1 MVKLD
6 NDATTK
12 GVALITGA
20 TSGIG
25 LGMARS
31 FAAKGYDLAINGFG
45 DSIEIDRICRK
56 LETDHQVKVL
66 YSSADMTKVSE
77 IETFVS
83 GTITT
88 FGRLDVVVNNAGVQ
102 YVSPVDEFPTDK
114 WDLVISVNLTAA
126 FHTTRLSLPQMRKQG
141 RGRIINV
148 ASAHGLIA
156 SPNKSAYVAA
166 KHGLVGLTKA
176 VALEAAEFGVTCNA
190 ICPGWVKTPLVE
202 TQIETLARE
211 HGVTQD
217 FATKEMILQRQPT
230 REFVQVDQIAAL
242 ALFLSSDDASSITG
256 SAYSIDG
263 GWTAH

>member
-6 NDATTK
+6 NDAITN

-66 YSSADMTKVSE
+66 YSSADMTTVSE

-166 KHGLVGLTKA
+166 KHGLVGLTKT

-190 ICPGWVKTPLVE
+190 ICPGW
-202 TQIETLARE
+202 
-211 HGVTQD
+211 
-217 FATKEMILQRQPT
+217 
-230 REFVQVDQIAAL
+230 
-242 ALFLSSDDASSITG
+242 
-256 SAYSIDG
+256 
-263 GWTAH
+263 

>member
-6 NDATTK
+6 NDAITK

-45 DSIEIDRICRK
+45 DSNEIDRICRK
-56 LETDHQVKVL
+56 LETDHLVKVL

-83 GTITT
+83 DTITS

-166 KHGLVGLTKA
+166 KHGLVGLTKT

-217 FATKEMILQRQPT
+217 VATQEMILHRQPT

>member
-6 NDATTK
+6 NDAITK

-83 GTITT
+83 DTITS
-88 FGRLDVVVNNAGVQ
+88 FGRLDVVVNNAGIQ
-102 YVSPVDEFPTDK
+102 YVSPLRNFR
-114 WDLVISVNLTAA
+114 LISGT
-126 FHTTRLSLPQMRKQG
+126 
-141 RGRIINV
+141 
-148 ASAHGLIA
+148 
-156 SPNKSAYVAA
+156 
-166 KHGLVGLTKA
+166 
-176 VALEAAEFGVTCNA
+176 
-190 ICPGWVKTPLVE
+190 
-202 TQIETLARE
+202 
-211 HGVTQD
+211 
-217 FATKEMILQRQPT
+217 
-230 REFVQVDQIAAL
+230 
-242 ALFLSSDDASSITG
+242 
-256 SAYSIDG
+256 
-263 GWTAH
+263 

>member
-6 NDATTK
+6 NDAITK

-56 LETDHQVKVL
+56 LETDHKVKVL

-77 IETFVS
+77 IETFVLD
-83 GTITT
+83 TITT

-166 KHGLVGLTKA
+166 KHGLVGLTKT
-176 VALEAAEFGVTCNA
+176 VALETAEFGVTCNA

-217 FATKEMILQRQPT
+217 VATKEMILQRQPT

>member
-83 GTITT
+83 DTITS
-88 FGRLDVVVNNAGVQ
+88 FGRLDVVINNAGVQ

-141 RGRIINV
+141 WGRIINV

-166 KHGLVGLTKA
+166 KHGLVGLTKT

-217 FATKEMILQRQPT
+217 VVTKEMILQRQPT

>member
-31 FAAKGYDLAINGFG
+31 FAAQGYDLAINGFG

-83 GTITT
+83 DTITT

-126 FHTTRLSLPQMRKQG
+126 FHTTRLSLPEMRKQG

-166 KHGLVGLTKA
+166 KHGLVGLTKT
-176 VALEAAEFGVTCNA
+176 VALETAEFGVTCNA

-202 TQIETLARE
+202 TQIATLARE
-211 HGVTQD
+211 HGITQD
-217 FATKEMILQRQPT
+217 VATKEMILQRQPT

>member
-6 NDATTK
+6 KDALTK

-45 DSIEIDRICRK
+45 DSIEIDRICRE
-56 LETDHQVKVL
+56 LETDHQAKVL
-66 YSSADMTKVSE
+66 YSSADMTNAAE

-83 GTITT
+83 DTITT

-126 FHTTRLSLPQMRKQG
+126 FHTTRLSLPQMREQG

-166 KHGLVGLTKA
+166 KHGLVGLTKT
-176 VALEAAEFGVTCNA
+176 VALETAEFGVTCNA

-202 TQIETLARE
+202 TQIETLARK

-217 FATKEMILQRQPT
+217 VATKELILQRQPT

>member
-6 NDATTK
+6 NDAITK

-88 FGRLDVVVNNAGVQ
+88 FGRLDMVVNNAGVQ

-166 KHGLVGLTKA
+166 KHGLVGLTKT
-176 VALEAAEFGVTCNA
+176 VALETAEFGVTCNA

-202 TQIETLARE
+202 TQIESLAME

-217 FATKEMILQRQPT
+217 VATKEMILQRQPT

>member
-31 FAAKGYDLAINGFG
+31 FAARGYDLAINGFG

-83 GTITT
+83 DTITT

-166 KHGLVGLTKA
+166 KHGLVGLTKT

-202 TQIETLARE
+202 TPIETLGRE
-211 HGVTQD
+211 HGISQD
-217 FATKEMILQRQPT
+217 VATKEMILQRQPT

>member
-6 NDATTK
+6 NDAITK

-31 FAAKGYDLAINGFG
+31 FAAKGYDLAVNGFG

-66 YSSADMTKVSE
+66 YSSTDMRKVCE

-83 GTITT
+83 DTIAT

-102 YVSPVDEFPTDK
+102 YVSPVEEFPIDK

-166 KHGLVGLTKA
+166 KHGFVGLTKT
-176 VALEAAEFGVTCNA
+176 VALETAEFGVTCNA

-202 TQIETLARE
+202 TQIESLAME

-217 FATKEMILQRQPT
+217 VAMKEMILQRQPT